1 MDSPWL
7 VNSLAE
13 FLFYC
18 CPECDAKESIE
29 EQFIKHAI
37 LKHPE
42 AKKYIGKLLDI
53 KEEFDEE
60 EDTFVDNND
69 FNNDGSKD
77 NN

>member
-7 VNSLAE
+7 VKSLAE

-37 LKHPE
+37 QKHPE
-42 AKKYIGKLLDI
+42 AKKYIG
-53 KEEFDEE
+53 
-60 EDTFVDNND
+60 V
-69 FNNDGSKD
+69 
-77 NN
+77 